1 MDGVRHQCM
10 IYEGSPA
17 IHWQGVASVIREKL
31 KENWR
36 CLYLNS
42 PTMVAG
48 MRSYLAAAGLNV
60 SAEVSNGAL
69 VLSSDDGHLI
79 AGRFDV
85 DRMIGMLSD
94 AIDDASGDGYAGL
107 WAAGDM
113 TWEFGSEKNF
123 TKLMEYEYRL
133 EGLFQKHPELQG
145 ICQYHA
151 DTLPVDTLETALYT
165 HRAYYINATLSQM
178 NPYYTEPGFTK
189 RAKIPTGQ
197 WKQMLASGHD
207 RPSQNDR

>member
-17 IHWQGVASVIREKL
+17 IHLQGVASVIREKL

-69 VLSSDDGHLI
+69 VLLSDDGHLI

-94 AIDDASGDGYAGL
+94 AIDDASGDG
-107 WAAGDM
+107 
-113 TWEFGSEKNF
+113 
-123 TKLMEYEYRL
+123 
-133 EGLFQKHPELQG
+133 
-145 ICQYHA
+145 
-151 DTLPVDTLETALYT
+151 
-165 HRAYYINATLSQM
+165 
-178 NPYYTEPGFTK
+178 
-189 RAKIPTGQ
+189 
-197 WKQMLASGHD
+197 
-207 RPSQNDR
+207 